1 MVGQEGTM
9 VDDASQPI
17 QSKWKQVGSIMTHV
31 ASIAGILS
39 LPVGVLAIRDARRI
53 AAASGDLA
61 KSQVVFGLGNYAS
74 SNRLRKKAPQWSP
87 SICVRR
93 RGTGLSLVSG

>member
-1 MVGQEGTM
+1 M

-74 SNRLRKKAPQWSP
+74 SKSDIDVIAIIS
-87 SICVRR
+87 RR
-93 RGTGLSLVSG
+93 CHGNSVLMELPIMLSNQEIN